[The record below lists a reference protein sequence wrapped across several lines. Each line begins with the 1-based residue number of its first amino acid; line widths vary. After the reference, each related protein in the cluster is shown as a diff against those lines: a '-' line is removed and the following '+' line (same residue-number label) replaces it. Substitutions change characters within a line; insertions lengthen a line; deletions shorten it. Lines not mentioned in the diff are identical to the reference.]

1 MKNKILNTIAVL
13 GLILS
18 IGTFNSC
25 KNPTEGLQVTLN
37 TDISTSNYG
46 FRVVNANL
54 ASTEIPQNLKVK
66 LVGPGANYIYSSDG
80 TKNITAENGIFS
92 LLLEPGKTVS
102 PENPI
107 SFTVLIESE
116 GYLKGV
122 YPIQISA
129 TGNQSFTIP
138 IVKLSE
144 PPAGVS
150 AKQETV
156 TLNNSG
162 ETETAIVIE
171 TPVASGKLEMAKIE
185 IPAGTKMLDENG
197 NTVTGNVNIS
207 MVHFDNRTEES
218 LSSFPGGFTV
228 TNILNTDGQPMEPVV
243 FETAGFIS
251 IEMNNGT
258 QTVKNFSKPIQVSM
272 EVNPQ
277 TINPETGLAT
287 VEGDSIPT
295 WSLDTKT
302 GQWKREGTVVVV
314 KNTSTNKLE
323 TVITVPH
330 LSWWNLDYFTNACQT
345 GAEITVNSNV
355 NRDVYR
361 YMEIVNSRSGA
372 ILKTM
377 VESVKNNAKIGFY
390 NAPRGVNV
398 LLKIYSGDYGNKGNL
413 IAQSNS
419 FSICGSRASVNVTV
433 PPPTIVSINISGKCV
448 GGRIL
453 RPSIWVYFKEKNSW
467 YWNDLGYM
475 NNGIMVTDR
484 FTLGKTYVFGTY
496 YSGRWYEYERTITS
510 LNYNETMNLPTGTPG
525 CR

>member
-1 MKNKILNTIAVL
+1 MKNKILNSIAVL
-13 GLILS
+13 ILIVS
-18 IGTFNSC
+18 IGTIQSC

-46 FRVVNANL
+46 FRVINANST
-54 ASTEIPQNLKVK
+54 STEIPQNLKIK
-66 LVGPGANYIYSSDG
+66 LVGAGANYIYSSDG
-80 TKNITAENGIFS
+80 TKTITAENGIFS

-102 PENPI
+102 PQTPI
-107 SFTVLIESE
+107 SFTVIVEAE

-122 YPIQISA
+122 YPVQISA

-156 TLNNSG
+156 TLNSNG
-162 ETETAIVIE
+162 ETETAILIE
-171 TPVASGKLEMAKIE
+171 TPVTSGKSEMAKIE

-197 NTVTGNVNIS
+197 NTVTGNVNVS

-228 TNILNTDGQPMEPVV
+228 TNVVSTDGQPMEPVV

-251 IEMNNGT
+251 IEMNSGT
-258 QTVKNFSKPIQVSM
+258 QTVKSFSKPIEVSM

-277 TINPETGLAT
+277 TINPETGVAI

-314 KNTSTNKLE
+314 KNTNTNKLE
-323 TVITVPH
+323 TVIAVPH
-330 LSWWNLDYFTNACQT
+330 LSWWNLDYFYNACQN
-345 GAEITVNSNV
+345 GAEITVSSNV
-355 NRDVYR
+355 NSDVYR
-361 YMEIVNSRSGA
+361 YMEIVNSSSGT

-377 VESVKNNAKIGFY
+377 VESVKNNSKIGFY

-398 LLKIYSGDYGNKGNL
+398 RLKIYSGDYSNKGTL

-419 FSICGSRASVNVTV
+419 FSICGSRASVSVTV
-433 PPPTIVSINISGKCV
+433 PPPTIVNIDISGKCV

-453 RPSIWVYFKEKNSW
+453 RPSIWVYFREKSSW

-475 NNGIMVTDR
+475 NNGKMVTDR
-484 FTLGKTYVFGTY
+484 FTLGKTYVFGAY
-496 YSGRWYEYERTITS
+496 YSGRWYEYERTIS
-510 LNYNETMNLPTGTPG
+510 KVNYNETMDLPNGTPG